1 MTKLKNCPFCGGEAA
16 FIIGSKIND
25 VTGIGFNLRVQC
37 KKCNLTLPKPALLM
51 IDLNED
57 GSFRY
62 IKDGRMDLAN
72 KWNNRKAVI
81 IEENEVHI
89 PDRIT
94 LNPDM
99 IESGILNIETTM
111 DEKRPVLLEYTPFQ
125 DYSIQFFD
133 NTEVKKSWTMH
144 MTEEQ
149 FKGMAIGM
157 AHMLGLEITGDTEND
172 QV

>member
-16 FIIGSKIND
+16 FIVASKIND
-25 VTGIGFNLRVQC
+25 GTGIGFDLRIQC

-51 IDLNED
+51 INLNED

-62 IKDGRMDLAN
+62 IKDGRTDLAN
-72 KWNNRKAVI
+72 KWNNRKSVI
-81 IEENEVHI
+81 IEDN
-89 PDRIT
+89 PDRDT
-94 LNPDM
+94 LNPNR
-99 IESGILNIETTM
+99 IESGVLDIETTM
-111 DEKRPVLLEYTPFQ
+111 HEKCPVLLEYTPFQ

-149 FKGMAIGM
+149 FRGMAIGM
-157 AHMLGLEITGDTEND
+157 AHMLGLEITGDKEND